1 MKLNLNSL
9 LHLVTKN
16 NARHYIIALPSSK
29 KDERL
34 SQLIDH
40 FYAEHDGKKWGEYI
54 YNYIKVKR

>member
-1 MKLNLNSL
+1 MQDITSL
-9 LHLVTKN
+9 LC
-16 NARHYIIALPSSK
+16 LPQ